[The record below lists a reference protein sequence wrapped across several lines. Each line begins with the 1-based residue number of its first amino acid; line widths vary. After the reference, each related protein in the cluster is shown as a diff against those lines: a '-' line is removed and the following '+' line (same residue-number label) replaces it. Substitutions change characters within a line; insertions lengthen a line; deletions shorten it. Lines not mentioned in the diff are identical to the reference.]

1 MYFGIESFRLLDL
14 LLLLNLN
21 DHRHASTTE
30 VEKQISKIQ
39 VDNSCEVIPI
49 ESLRIVHKQKRNE
62 NANKYSNQ

>member
-1 MYFGIESFRLLDL
+1 LYFGIESFRLLDL